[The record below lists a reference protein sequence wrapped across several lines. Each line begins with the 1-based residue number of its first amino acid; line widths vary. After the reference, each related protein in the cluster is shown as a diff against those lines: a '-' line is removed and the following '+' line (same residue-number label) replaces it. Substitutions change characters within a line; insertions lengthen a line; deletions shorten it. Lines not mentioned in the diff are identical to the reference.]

1 MATYTMPLKAIIEQ
15 PTQNRNDLT
24 LKQRLEVGRVNFFK
38 DIDYPIFNE
47 NYRSEFETKFI
58 RYFYNKEIGFETESL
73 FKFELETWLQINMP
87 YYNQLFESELL
98 EYDPL
103 TNIAMQFD
111 QDLKQDSTMDTTRD
125 NQEDS
130 TTNTVTQSSFEHDTQ
145 RDTET
150 DTTSNHTQNTVT
162 DSKTDT
168 VGNVKTQSDTVAT
181 KGVTG
186 HSETD
191 TTQDSNTTST
201 TDTTSNSNTHTESN
215 TTQNAFNRKID
226 SDTPDNR
233 LNLSSNDGSGVI
245 EYASNIAET
254 MDKSTGDTV
263 TDTNTTDQTN
273 SSTNTTDKTTS
284 NSVTDTTEN
293 THDQSNTTSNQDTT
307 ETTDQLTNQDVTEN
321 TTSNSV
327 TDDTTKQTGWDHSQT
342 DGKGQIIGNIVG
354 RDVGNKLENLYNERY
369 GKDGT
374 ITYQQM
380 IQELRST
387 FLRIER
393 QIFREMTELFM
404 LLY

>member
-1 MATYTMPLKAIIEQ
+1 MPLKTIIEQ
-15 PTQNRNDLT
+15 PTQNRDDLT
-24 LKQRLEVGRVNFFK
+24 LKQRIEVGRVNLFK
-38 DIDYPIFNE
+38 DMDYPIFNE
-47 NYRSEFETKFI
+47 HYRSEFESKFI

-111 QDLKQDSTMDTTRD
+111 QDLKADTTMDTTKD
-125 NQEDS
+125 SQEDS
-130 TTNTVTQSSFEHDTQ
+130 TTNSATQSSFEHDTQ
-145 RDTET
+145 RDTKT
-150 DTTSNHTQNTVT
+150 DTTTDVT
-162 DSKTDT
+162 GNSKT
-168 VGNVKTQSDTVAT
+168 A
-181 KGVTG
+181 
-186 HSETD
+186 

-201 TDTTSNSNTHTESN
+201 TDTTSNSDTHTESN
-215 TTQNAFNRKID
+215 TSQDAFNRKID

-263 TDTNTTDQTN
+263 TDTNTTDVTN
-273 SSTNTTDKTTS
+273 SSTNTIDKTTS
-284 NSVTDTTEN
+284 NSQTDTTEN
-293 THDQSNTTSNQDTT
+293 T
-307 ETTDQLTNQDVTEN
+307 V
-321 TTSNSV
+321 SNSV
-327 TDDTTKQTGWDHSQT
+327 TGDTTKQSGWDHSQT
-342 DGKGQIIGNIVG
+342 DGTGKIIGNIVG
-354 RDVGNKLENLYNERY
+354 RDVGNRLENLYNERY

-380 IQELRST
+380 IKELRAT

-393 QIFREMTELFM
+393 QIFKEMTELFM